1 MNVAASPYSCILWDV
16 DGTIADASAGIL
28 PRLLEVFTSFG
39 LPEPDAGALSRWIG
53 PPMFESFQELAG
65 MSAEDAHR
73 AVREYRRLA
82 ARDGYAASV
91 RIYPGVAKAL
101 KTVKAAGIP
110 QATASSKP
118 ENQVLAILEH
128 YDLIDDFVVVAGAL
142 PDAAGL
148 HDGKEAVLRR
158 ALGRLADA
166 GVDISRPVLI
176 GDRLHDIEGA
186 APLGV
191 PVIFVTWGFGEP
203 GESAGAVAEVATPD
217 ELLRILLPA
226 A

>member
-1 MNVAASPYSCILWDV
+1 MTGSPYSCILWDV

-53 PPMFESFQELAG
+53 PPMFESFQDLAG
-65 MSAEDAHR
+65 LSEQDAHR

-91 RIYPGVAKAL
+91 RIYSGVPEVLTAI
-101 KTVKAAGIP
+101 KAAGIP

-128 YDLIDDFVVVAGAL
+128 YELIDDFTIVAGAL

-158 ALGRLADA
+158 ALHRLAEA

-203 GESAGAVAEVATPD
+203 GESRGSVAEAATPD
-217 ELLRILLPA
+217 ELARILFPHA
-226 A
+226 

>member
-1 MNVAASPYSCILWDV
+1 MTASPYSCILWDV

-28 PRLLEVFTSFG
+28 PRLIEVYAAFG
-39 LPEPDAGALSRWIG
+39 LPKPTTSELSRWIG
-53 PPMFESFQELAG
+53 PPMFESFRDLAG
-65 MSAEDAHR
+65 LSEEDAHR

-91 RIYPGVAKAL
+91 RIYPGVAEAL
-101 KTVKAAGIP
+101 RAVKAAGIP

-128 YDLIDDFVVVAGAL
+128 YALLDDFVIVAGAL
-142 PDAAGL
+142 PDASGL

-158 ALGRLADA
+158 ALQRLADA
-166 GVDISRPVLI
+166 GVDVSRPVLI
-176 GDRLHDIEGA
+176 GDRRHDIEGA
-186 APLGV
+186 TPLGV

-203 GESAGAVAEVATPD
+203 GESAGSVAEVATPE
-217 ELLRILLPA
+217 ELLRILLPQN
-226 A
+226 

>member
-1 MNVAASPYSCILWDV
+1 MAVSPYTCILWDV

-28 PRLLEVFTSFG
+28 PRLIEVFAEFG
-39 LPEPDAGALSRWIG
+39 LPEPAPESLSRWIG
-53 PPMFESFQELAG
+53 PPMFESFRDLAG
-65 MSAEDAHR
+65 LSEEDAHR

-91 RIYPGVAKAL
+91 RIYPGVAETLRA
-101 KTVKAAGIP
+101 VKAAGIP

-128 YDLIDDFVVVAGAL
+128 YALLDDFVIVAGAL
-142 PDAAGL
+142 PNAAGL

-158 ALGRLADA
+158 ALQRLVDA
-166 GVDISRPVLI
+166 GVDVSRPVLI

-191 PVIFVTWGFGEP
+191 PVIFVTWGFGAA
-203 GESAGAVAEVATPD
+203 GESAGSIAEVATPQ
-217 ELLRILLPA
+217 ELLRILLPQS
-226 A
+226 